1 MIATAAAKAA
11 SSSTLCDLRSSAV
24 AAALV
29 DSVAK
34 PSAAR
39 LARTFPVA
47 AVLMLT
53 RRGARCLGGNGG
65 TGKIGTGIFRRPLL
79 DKLP

>member
-47 AVLMLT
+47 AVLMLLVLRA
-53 RRGARCLGGNGG
+53 RRRAMFGG
-65 TGKIGTGIFRRPLL
+65 IDR
-79 DKLP
+79 

>member
-65 TGKIGTGIFRRPLL
+65 TGSHSGWYYLGAHS
-79 DKLP
+79 